1 MKVKWIQQFP
11 NVTFLPK
18 ARPAIRAALLG
29 FPWHRP
35 AHCFPPFGCFSPSTV
50 PVPIPIQVPSPGSR
64 RFRSRLLGPVC
75 WAAFDDD
82 GISFGSCVRHRLMTA
97 IHQNH
102 SMDMTNSR
110 KFSRSSQPVQ
120 QLWRGKRDSRRTE
133 KEAERLP
140 ACPPRKAEFLGFC
153 LPSSLCLTDFFW
165 FPASGFCYDFI

>member
-1 MKVKWIQQFP
+1 M
-11 NVTFLPK
+11 N
-18 ARPAIRAALLG
+18 PAIPKCYIFAKSPASDSSCLIG
-29 FPWHRP
+29 FPLASP
-35 AHCFPPFGCFSPSTV
+35 CSLFSPFGCFSPSTV